1 MQPLIRS
8 VCAALAKMATQKGR
22 PDLAQRYVDRV
33 EDVSSKRPSKAA
45 RA

>member
-8 VCAALAKMATQKGR
+8 VCAALANIATQQGR
-22 PDLAQRYVDRV
+22 PDLAQRYADRV
-33 EDVSSKRPSKAA
+33 NLGSGKRPSKAA